1 MKFDPNKL
9 QTATDAQQAL
19 LDQGYETTD
28 HPVMRHYDSETGKM
42 TAEAR
47 KAFGVEDYAIPK
59 ESQPSRERPLT
70 AREIKKFAQ
79 VAIAG
84 PRVTINE
91 QGVVMTPDE
100 IASQRADDERVGRY

>member
-42 TAEAR
+42 TEKHAKHSA
-47 KAFGVEDYAIPK
+47 
-59 ESQPSRERPLT
+59 
-70 AREIKKFAQ
+70 
-79 VAIAG
+79 
-84 PRVTINE
+84 
-91 QGVVMTPDE
+91 
-100 IASQRADDERVGRY
+100 